1 VSSGDERHELGDTLT
16 FGDVRIDLAAHTAQ
30 RADIRVSLTPKAFEL
45 LLALARRKGNVASR
59 AELLREVWG
68 YDPLVQSRTVDS
80 HIAQLRRKLDD
91 PAAPRHFLTVW
102 KMGYLLVRGAPD
114 LRSSWCRDH

>member
-1 VSSGDERHELGDTLT
+1 VSSGDERYEVGDTLT

-30 RADIRVSLTPKAFEL
+30 RADNRVSLTPKAFEL

-91 PAAPRHFLTVW
+91 PAAPRYFLTVR
-102 KMGYLLVRGAPD
+102 KAGYLLVRPR
-114 LRSSWCRDH
+114 LT